1 MKKARS
7 QGRKPIETASLG
19 PVIFPIRLTARE
31 LYAGRMRPV
40 RPRQFGGEEWEHGCA
55 LVVGP

>member
-19 PVIFPIRLTARE
+19 PVMLPIDYGQGNSMPAECVLSGLDSSQEKNRSTGAR
-31 LYAGRMRPV
+31 
-40 RPRQFGGEEWEHGCA
+40 
-55 LVVGP
+55 